1 MRNGRR
7 RKDYVNEMNVVAL
20 ADGTV
25 KVSVVLD
32 VLGRSE
38 LDTKYD
44 MMRTFRS
51 IDDALVFIREQA
63 DCGRKEHEERDAKR
77 KEES

>member
-1 MRNGRR
+1 MRNERR

-32 VLGRSE
+32 VLGRYE

-44 MMRTFRS
+44 MIRTFHDV
-51 IDDALVFIREQA
+51 DDALVFIREHA
-63 DCGRKEHEERDAKR
+63 DCGRKEHAERDAKR
-77 KEES
+77 KEE